1 MRKKS
6 AEYSRKKSIGIEEIA
21 ERAQKGEDVSEYF
34 TGKHLAKQRVN
45 VDFPLSLLRQIDA
58 ECQRL
63 GITRQAWIKTA
74 CDERLR
80 QVARSVQQRQAS

>member
-6 AEYSRKKSIGIEEIA
+6 ARYPSKKSVEIEEIA
-21 ERAQKGEDVSEYF
+21 ERAQKGEDISGYF

-45 VDFPLSLLRQIDA
+45 VDFPLNLLRQIDA

-80 QVARSVQQRQAS
+80 QVASSVQQRQAS

>member
-6 AEYSRKKSIGIEEIA
+6 VEPPSKTSIEIEEIA
-21 ERAQKGEDVSEYF
+21 GRAQKGEDVSTYF
-34 TGKHLAKQRVN
+34 TGKHIAKQRVN
-45 VDFPLSLLRQIDA
+45 VDFPLRLLQQIDA

-80 QVARSVQQRQAS
+80 QVTSVLGQRQAS

>member
-6 AEYSRKKSIGIEEIA
+6 SEPSSKNSSEIEEIA
-21 ERAQKGEDVSEYF
+21 ERAQKGEDVSRYF
-34 TGKHLAKQRVN
+34 TGKHVAKQRVN
-45 VDFPLSLLRQIDA
+45 VDFPLRLLQQIDA

-74 CDERLR
+74 YDERLR
-80 QVARSVQQRQAS
+80 QVTSFLGQRQAS

>member
-6 AEYSRKKSIGIEEIA
+6 VERSSKKSIGIEEIA
-21 ERAQKGEDVSEYF
+21 KRAQKGEDVSAYF
-34 TGKHLAKQRVN
+34 TGKHIAKQRVN
-45 VDFPLSLLRQIDA
+45 VDFPLNLLQQIDA

-80 QVARSVQQRQAS
+80 QVASFLRHSQAS